1 MNSPPSLVKL
11 GSNNVLTPPTTRGN
25 IGIHCKQYQA
35 RNPGNY
41 YSSQGMQK
49 HGMFENVYELDINVY
64 NFKKLLSSTGF
75 VFYKVTSLKKCDIIL
90 HIFDQ
95 IKSFKGS
102 VVSRTL
108 LSLHGESREIMLTVP
123 LMIK

>member
-1 MNSPPSLVKL
+1 MKL
-11 GSNNVLTPPTTRGN
+11 SSNNVLTPPPTTRGN

-75 VFYKVTSLKKCDIIL
+75 FSTK
-90 HIFDQ
+90 
-95 IKSFKGS
+95 
-102 VVSRTL
+102 
-108 LSLHGESREIMLTVP
+108 
-123 LMIK
+123 